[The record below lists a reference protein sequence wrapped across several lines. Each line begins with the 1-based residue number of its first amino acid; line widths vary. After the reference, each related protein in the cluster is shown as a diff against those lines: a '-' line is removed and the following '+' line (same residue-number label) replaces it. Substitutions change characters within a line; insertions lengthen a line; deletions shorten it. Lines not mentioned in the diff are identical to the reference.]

1 MGSTKMNYREFA
13 LPQTR
18 IPESHI
24 TPVVFIVDDDI
35 SVRESLELLIR
46 CAGWQPVSLP
56 SAREFLAYPPV
67 CAPSCLILD
76 VGLPDINGLDLQQQ
90 IAQKYHP
97 PIIFLTGHHDIPAS
111 VRAIKAGALDFL
123 IKPFRAQVLRDLV
136 GAALAQDCE
145 RRARQT
151 ALDGLQ
157 RRFET
162 LTPREREVLPLV
174 VSGFLNK
181 QAAAYLGISEITLQ
195 IHRTS
200 VMRKMKA
207 QSLADLVRMA
217 DALEIPLMRTRRTT
231 YPPVGF
237 EMATPELSLA

>member
-1 MGSTKMNYREFA
+1 MSQA
-13 LPQTR
+13 
-18 IPESHI
+18 
-24 TPVVFIVDDDI
+24 TPVVFIVDDDV
-35 SVRESLELLIR
+35 SVRESLESLIR
-46 CAGWQPVSLP
+46 CAGWQPVTFA

-67 CAPSCLILD
+67 FAPSCLILD

-90 IAQKYHP
+90 IAQNYHP

-123 IKPFRAQVLRDLV
+123 IKPFRAQELRDLV
-136 GAALAQDCE
+136 GAAIAQDCE

-151 ALDGLQ
+151 ARESLQ
-157 RRFET
+157 RRLES

-174 VSGFLNK
+174 VSGLLNK
-181 QAAAYLGISEITLQ
+181 QAAAHLGISEITLQ
-195 IHRTS
+195 IHRTN

-217 DALEIPLMRTRRTT
+217 DALEIPLMRARRSMYTSI
-231 YPPVGF
+231 GI
-237 EMATPELSLA
+237 ELARAELSLA